1 MIIKKYVF
9 LCNEE
14 FCVDKT
20 KKKKSTKQ
28 DVKLD
33 HCHFTGKYRGAAHS
47 KCNLK
52 YKVPKNIP
60 VAFHNGSSYDNHFV
74 IKQLAKDFNGYF
86 NCISENTEK
95 YITFS
100 VTVLK
105 ERGIADKNKKKK
117 FDAYTLKFI
126 DSYQFMAASLEKHV
140 KNLAKLGKN
149 IPINVIQ
156 ERFYNTYQICNK
168 NIEKF
173 KLILRKGVYLYEYM
187 DSWKEFNE
195 PVSLDKKY
203 YYSKSN
209 DENISDSDIEHVKN
223 VCHTFKK

>member
-14 FCVDKT
+14 FRVDKT

-86 NCISENTEK
+86 NCIGENT
-95 YITFS
+95 
-100 VTVLK
+100 
-105 ERGIADKNKKKK
+105 KK
-117 FDAYTLKFI
+117 
-126 DSYQFMAASLEKHV
+126 S
-140 KNLAKLGKN
+140 
-149 IPINVIQ
+149 
-156 ERFYNTYQICNK
+156 
-168 NIEKF
+168 
-173 KLILRKGVYLYEYM
+173 ILL
-187 DSWKEFNE
+187 F
-195 PVSLDKKY
+195 L
-203 YYSKSN
+203 
-209 DENISDSDIEHVKN
+209 
-223 VCHTFKK
+223 